1 MGGRNVSIMAAGDIT
16 VLGPFDVGDETGI
29 DTALTGQVVVAD
41 DFTSWVYQNQVYF
54 AIVKAA

>member
-1 MGGRNVSIMAAGDIT
+1 MAAGDIT
-16 VLGPFDVGDETGI
+16 VLGPYDVGDTSAI

-41 DFTSWVYQNQVYF
+41 KIITWTGANGLQVYF

>member
-1 MGGRNVSIMAAGDIT
+1 MGAGDIT
-16 VLGPFDVGDETGI
+16 ILGPYDVKDTTGI

-41 DFTSWVYQNQVYF
+41 HITSWSESGQVWF

>member
-1 MGGRNVSIMAAGDIT
+1 MGAGDIT
-16 VLGPFDVGDETGI
+16 VLGPYDVGDETGI

-41 DFTSWVYQNQVYF
+41 NITSYVSDRQVWF

>member
-1 MGGRNVSIMAAGDIT
+1 MAAGDIT
-16 VLGPFDVGDETGI
+16 VLGPYLVGDKTAI

-41 DFTSWVYQNQVYF
+41 DFTSWVWDGQVWF